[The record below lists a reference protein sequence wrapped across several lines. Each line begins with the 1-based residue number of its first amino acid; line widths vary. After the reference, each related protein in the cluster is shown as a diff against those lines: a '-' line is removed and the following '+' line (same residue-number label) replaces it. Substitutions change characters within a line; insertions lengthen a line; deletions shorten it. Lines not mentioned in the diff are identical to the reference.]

1 MEKKTRNSMCAIFVQ
16 FDYFSFFVIS
26 FVNECVSNK
35 ESRVSTSFDK
45 CDV

>member
-1 MEKKTRNSMCAIFVQ
+1 MEKNAELNVCHFSSILL
-16 FDYFSFFVIS
+16 FSFFVIS

>member
-1 MEKKTRNSMCAIFVQ
+1 MGKKRGTQCAILVQ

>member
-1 MEKKTRNSMCAIFVQ
+1 MCAILVQ
-16 FDYFSFFVIS
+16 FDYFTFFVIS

-35 ESRVSTSFDK
+35 ESRVIISFDK